1 MYLGPP
7 SHFGRAIQQSAWESS
22 ILRPPATTAASST
35 SARLRSATWATTLR
49 LTSPRATRN
58 IDRKI
63 TVAPSNVT
71 LERSTQPPTA
81 EAAAAT
87 VAAITTLAGA
97 AVWAADTRYITIS
110 GLQELF
116 EQQQEAELRDD
127 IRMLE
132 WDRDHGGLSE
142 RDEWL
147 LERYRDDLEALQ

>member
-1 MYLGPP
+1 MNAL
-7 SHFGRAIQQSAWESS
+7 Q
-22 ILRPPATTAASST
+22 T
-35 SARLRSATWATTLR
+35 
-49 LTSPRATRN
+49 
-58 IDRKI
+58 
-63 TVAPSNVT
+63 
-71 LERSTQPPTA
+71 
-81 EAAAAT
+81 AAAT
-87 VAAITTLAGA
+87 ITAVATIAGA

-116 EQQQEAELRDD
+116 EQQQELELRDD

>member
-1 MYLGPP
+1 VTTI
-7 SHFGRAIQQSAWESS
+7 IQ
-22 ILRPPATTAASST
+22 
-35 SARLRSATWATTLR
+35 
-49 LTSPRATRN
+49 
-58 IDRKI
+58 
-63 TVAPSNVT
+63 
-71 LERSTQPPTA
+71 
-81 EAAAAT
+81 AAAT
-87 VAAITTLAGA
+87 VAAITTLMGA

-147 LERYRDDLEALQ
+147 LERYQDDLEALQ

>member
-1 MYLGPP
+1 MTTI
-7 SHFGRAIQQSAWESS
+7 IQ
-22 ILRPPATTAASST
+22 
-35 SARLRSATWATTLR
+35 
-49 LTSPRATRN
+49 
-58 IDRKI
+58 
-63 TVAPSNVT
+63 
-71 LERSTQPPTA
+71 
-81 EAAAAT
+81 AAAT

-110 GLQELF
+110 GLQELY

>member
-1 MYLGPP
+1 MTTI
-7 SHFGRAIQQSAWESS
+7 IQ
-22 ILRPPATTAASST
+22 
-35 SARLRSATWATTLR
+35 
-49 LTSPRATRN
+49 
-58 IDRKI
+58 
-63 TVAPSNVT
+63 
-71 LERSTQPPTA
+71 
-81 EAAAAT
+81 AAAT
-87 VAAITTLAGA
+87 VAAITTLTGA

-147 LERYRDDLEALQ
+147 LERYQDDLEALQ